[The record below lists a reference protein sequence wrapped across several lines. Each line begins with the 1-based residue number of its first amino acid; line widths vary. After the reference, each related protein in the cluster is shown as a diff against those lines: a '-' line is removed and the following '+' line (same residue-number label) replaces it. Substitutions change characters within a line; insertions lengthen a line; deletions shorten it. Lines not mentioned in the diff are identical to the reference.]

1 MSARMRMLFPL
12 AAAVVAAAAF
22 ASAGADTIQNFHRV
36 NDRVAVGGQPT
47 PEQIKLLSEEGFNAI
62 INLREE
68 SEFNDGAQF
77 HEARDMGVLFIRVP
91 VSMTDPTDAQV
102 AKFLEVTDDASIYP
116 VFIYCAEGNRAAG
129 LWMIRRVLR
138 DKWTFEKA
146 EAEARAAGL
155 SKPATVE
162 FARGYI
168 ARHPA
173 S

>member
-1 MSARMRMLFPL
+1 MSARVRMLFPL

-22 ASAGADTIQNFHRV
+22 ASVGADSIQNFHRI

-47 PEQIKLLSEEGFNAI
+47 PEQIKALGEEGFNAI

-77 HEARDMGVLFIRVP
+77 HEARDAGVLFVRVP
-91 VSMTDPTDAQV
+91 FSMENPTDAQV
-102 AKFLEVTDDASIYP
+102 AKFLEVTDDQSLYP
-116 VFIYCAEGNRAAG
+116 VYIYCAEGNRAAG
-129 LWMIRRVLR
+129 LWMIRRVVR
-138 DKWTFEKA
+138 DHWTFEKA
-146 EAEARAAGL
+146 EAEAKAAGL
-155 SKPATVE
+155 TKPGTIE

-168 ARHPA
+168 ARHK